1 MKDYREDID
10 ALIKETLTEQ
20 EAQFYDQLDEKSLFG
35 MLKDSFRGKNSW
47 LMVVMNMANLIVFG
61 FLIYCIIQFF
71 NVETNRDMMI
81 WACAGF
87 LCFATM
93 GMIKLYVWMQMDK
106 QDILREMKRL
116 ELQVM
121 SLSSKLS
128 H

>member
-10 ALIKETLTEQ
+10 TLIKETLTEQ
-20 EAQFYDQLDEKSLFG
+20 EARFYDQLDEPGLIG
-35 MLKDSFRGKNSW
+35 MLKESFKGKNSW
-47 LMVVMNMANLIVFG
+47 LMIVMNIANLAVFG
-61 FLIYCIIQFF
+61 FLIYCIVKFF
-71 NVETNRDMMI
+71 EVVDTRDMLI

-106 QDILREMKRL
+106 QTIIREMKRL

-128 H
+128 N